1 MQSSSSTSPSQSLV
15 FVVAL
20 ARALGLRQSGSP
32 CQSQDALEPFYAFTS
47 LPYLQEPSMQNYHKL
62 LFHSSKGLGFVFG
75 LQGVQ
80 GLGQGRN
87 IGSWCSKLRT
97 FALILK

>member
-1 MQSSSSTSPSQSLV
+1 
-15 FVVAL
+15 
-20 ARALGLRQSGSP
+20 
-32 CQSQDALEPFYAFTS
+32 
-47 LPYLQEPSMQNYHKL
+47 MQNYHKL